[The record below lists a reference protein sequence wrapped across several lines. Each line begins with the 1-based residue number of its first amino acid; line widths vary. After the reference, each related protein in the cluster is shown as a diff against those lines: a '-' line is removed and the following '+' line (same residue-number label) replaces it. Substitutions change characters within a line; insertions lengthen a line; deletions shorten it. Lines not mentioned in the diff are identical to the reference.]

1 MRTYPS
7 NSPDA
12 AARII
17 ALTLIAD
24 RDLSPPEFESLDRLA
39 VHRQL
44 GLSSQALHNVL
55 DDLCVD
61 LQASRQLRWEHDC
74 PVDDCTLQTLM
85 GELTDPG
92 LRRRVLDLCI
102 QLAEADRRVARG
114 ESLVLAAAAEQ
125 WGLHDH
131 RLPLPSP

>member
-1 MRTYPS
+1 MRTYPF
-7 NSPDA
+7 NSPNA

-24 RDLSPPEFESLDRLA
+24 RDLSPQEFESLECLA

-44 GLSSQALHNVL
+44 GLSKQALHEVL
-55 DDLCVD
+55 DSLCVD
-61 LQASRQLRWEHDC
+61 LQASRQMHWEQDC
-74 PVDDCTLQTLM
+74 PVDECTLQTLM
-85 GELTDPG
+85 VELTDPD

-102 QLAEADRRVARG
+102 QLAEADRRVVRG
-114 ESLVLAAAAEQ
+114 ESLVLAAAAKQ

-131 RLPLPSP
+131 RLPLPPP